1 MRFYRVMLAARVCEE
16 DDGSNNDEMKVM
28 KLFPSLHNMLF
39 FGMSFF
45 DLFFS
50 LSWPSLGLWGRA
62 CYYVDES
69 SD

>member
-1 MRFYRVMLAARVCEE
+1 MKVRFHRVMLAARVCEE

-45 DLFFS
+45 DLFFFS
-50 LSWPSLGLWGRA
+50 LSLGRVWGFGA
-62 CYYVDES
+62 GPVIT
-69 SD
+69 